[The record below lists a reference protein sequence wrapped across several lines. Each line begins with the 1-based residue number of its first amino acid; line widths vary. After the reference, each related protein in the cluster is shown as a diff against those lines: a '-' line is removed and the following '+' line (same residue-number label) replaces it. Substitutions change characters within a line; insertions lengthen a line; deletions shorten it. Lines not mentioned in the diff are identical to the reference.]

1 MRTDPRIVGA
11 ALVLCLTGAGPA
23 DPPGMTALGA
33 CTLLTQDEASKAL
46 GAPVPVGAEK
56 AMTLPLQ
63 GATVEAQYCFYGTE
77 VIIARL
83 ELGPK
88 AASVF
93 DQYRQSLAS
102 ESGYRSV
109 DGVGDEAFIAKGQL
123 AARQG
128 NTGLIVDV
136 GQARGGGL
144 KEEEAEKALAA
155 RALGR
160 L

>member
-1 MRTDPRIVGA
+1 MIHAPRVLGA
-11 ALVLCLTGAGPA
+11 ALLLCLTGAGRA
-23 DPPGMTALGA
+23 DPHAITAVGA
-33 CTLLTQDEASKAL
+33 CSLLTQDEASKAL
-46 GAPVPVGAEK
+46 GAPVPAGTEK
-56 AMTLPLQ
+56 SMTLPLL
-63 GATVEAQYCFYGTE
+63 GGTVEAQYCFYGTE

-93 DQYRQSLAS
+93 GQYRQSLAS
-102 ESGYRSV
+102 ESGYRSL

-123 AARQG
+123 AARKG

-144 KEEEAEKALAA
+144 KEEEAEKTLAG